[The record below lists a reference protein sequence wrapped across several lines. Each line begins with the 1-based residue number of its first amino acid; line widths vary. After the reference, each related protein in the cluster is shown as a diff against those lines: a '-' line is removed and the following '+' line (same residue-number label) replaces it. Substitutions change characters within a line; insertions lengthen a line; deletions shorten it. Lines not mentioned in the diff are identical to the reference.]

1 LIYNT
6 SVRLITK
13 ELDLKQTDKLSP
25 GNIQKIFDDA
35 LRKIRE
41 HKLRDGFLG
50 SEIMD
55 LLRIFSG
62 PTVPIVDNGKVVFVR
77 GKSISNDQLRS
88 IQPTET
94 IDVVRSGALFDL
106 VAQWVLVRRGKQE
119 AVGNEIDRMELTRE
133 EFDAARQMLIE
144 VYIDGASSR
153 FGVSSYKAV
162 VSISEGANKA
172 LMHALDNFDEAI
184 DIFKISLSEQGLRI
198 IEHDSRSMVER
209 LAEIMKPE

>member
-1 LIYNT
+1 
-6 SVRLITK
+6 
-13 ELDLKQTDKLSP
+13 
-25 GNIQKIFDDA
+25 
-35 LRKIRE
+35 
-41 HKLRDGFLG
+41 
-50 SEIMD
+50 
-55 LLRIFSG
+55 
-62 PTVPIVDNGKVVFVR
+62 
-77 GKSISNDQLRS
+77 
-88 IQPTET
+88 
-94 IDVVRSGALFDL
+94 
-106 VAQWVLVRRGKQE
+106 
-119 AVGNEIDRMELTRE
+119 MELTRE